1 MTRTVMLTNV
11 VAPDK
16 LGGLERYVRELS
28 EALAARDDEV
38 VVVAKTSGDA
48 RPGVER
54 VSSGLTIV
62 RYRPPSKRNPLF
74 GLLYPV
80 AVSAAVRRALRQ
92 VGADRDS
99 ILAGEVVIHGHFPV
113 PMLPVLLARL
123 PFVYTMHAPVY
134 KELLGERQGSYV
146 LPRPLQRPAV
156 AGLAALERAIVRRA
170 RRTITLSAF
179 VANEAQQL
187 AGRPIP
193 AVRISGGIDIDRF
206 SPGPQSQHTGSPVL
220 FCARRMVERTGVELL
235 VESMALV
242 VQKLPEAHLYLA
254 GDGPRRPHVETLVE
268 RLGLSGSVTLLGRV
282 SEDDLLSWYRSA
294 DLCVTPTLYLEG
306 FGLATAEALACGTL
320 AVVTP
325 AGANGELVESLHH
338 DLIADAVTS
347 AALADAIVASWTLA
361 GEQDLSS
368 RARAV
373 VAPAMGW
380 PSVADQHH
388 DLYESLIEPG
398 GDKRR

>member
-1 MTRTVMLTNV
+1 MLTNV

-28 EALAARDDEV
+28 EALVARGDEV

-48 RPGVER
+48 GPGVER
-54 VSSGLTIV
+54 VSSGLTII

-74 GLLYPV
+74 GLLYPIT
-80 AVSAAVRRALRQ
+80 VSAAVRRALRQ
-92 VGADRDS
+92 VGADRAAV
-99 ILAGEVVIHGHFPV
+99 LAGHVVIHGHFPV

-123 PFVYTMHAPVY
+123 PFVYTMHAPVF
-134 KELLGERQGSYV
+134 KELLGERQGSYA

-156 AGLAALERAIVRRA
+156 AGLASLERAIIRRA

-179 VANEAQQL
+179 VAGEAREL
-187 AGRPIP
+187 AGRP
-193 AVRISGGIDIDRF
+193 VRTARIAGGIDTARF
-206 SPGPQSQHTGSPVL
+206 SPGPRVEHPGSPVL

-235 VESMALV
+235 VEAMAQVLRT
-242 VQKLPEAHLYLA
+242 LPEAHLYLA
-254 GDGPRRPHVETLVE
+254 GDGPRRPHIEALVE

-282 SEDDLLSWYRSA
+282 SDDDLLSWYRSA

-306 FGLATAEALACGTL
+306 FGLATAEALSCGTP

-325 AGANGELVESLHH
+325 AGANGELVESLHPG
-338 DLIADAVTS
+338 LLASAVTP
-347 AALADAIVASWTLA
+347 AALADAIAASWAASTS
-361 GEQDLSS
+361 EDLSA

-380 PSVADQHH
+380 PSVADRHH

-398 GDKRR
+398 SERGR